1 MPSHS
6 PMTTQQVVSSPI
18 PLLTSAVDVALDT
31 ALSEQRLI
39 GAVVLIAVDGQ
50 IRYARAAGWADRE
63 TRRAMNRDALFRLAS
78 ISKLIVSTAAMVRIA
93 QDRLDL
99 DAPIQRLLPEFRPML
114 ADGSRPDISAR
125 QLLSHTAG
133 LGYRFLDPAP
143 DGDGPHARVG
153 VSDGMDDSP
162 VSLAENLRRIAQVP
176 LQYAPGTAWGYSL
189 ATDVLGALLEA
200 VDGRPLPTVVETA
213 VTGPLSMRDTA
224 FHALDP
230 ARLATAYAAA
240 DGATPPHRLQ
250 EDEIASPFPGLAG
263 IRFSPSRALDPHAFP
278 SGGGGMV
285 GSADDLMR
293 LLEALR
299 RARVPSL
306 SADWIAEMGR
316 VQSGPHGPPDSPGVG
331 FGLGFSILHDP
342 AAAASPESV
351 GTWRWGGAYGHS
363 WFVDPSR
370 RLSVVALTNTL
381 YEGMSGTF
389 VTELRDAIYAG
400 LQGAEA

>member
-6 PMTTQQVVSSPI
+6 PVTPQSAVSSPI
-18 PLLTSAVDVALDT
+18 PLLTVAVDAALDA
-31 ALSEQRLI
+31 ALAEQRLV
-39 GAVVLIAVDGQ
+39 GAVVLIAVDGR

-63 TRRAMNRDALFRLAS
+63 ERRAMDRDALFRLAS
-78 ISKLIVSTAAMVRIA
+78 VSKPIVSTAAMVRVA
-93 QDRLDL
+93 QGRLDL
-99 DAPIQRLLPEFRPML
+99 DAPIQRWLPDFRPAL
-114 ADGSRPDISAR
+114 ADGNQPDISVR

-143 DGDGPHARVG
+143 DGDGPHGRAG

-162 VSLAENLRRIAQVP
+162 VSLAENLRRIARVP

-189 ATDVLGALLEA
+189 ATDVLGAVLEA
-200 VDGRPLPTVVETA
+200 VDGQPLPAVVDTV
-213 VTGPLSMRDTA
+213 VTGPLRMHDTA

-230 ARLATAYAAA
+230 ARLTTPYAAA
-240 DGATPPHRLQ
+240 DHTTRPLRLQ
-250 EDEIASPFPGLAG
+250 EGEIVSPFPGLAG
-263 IRFSPSRALDPHAFP
+263 IRFNPSRALDPHAFP

-285 GSADDLMR
+285 GSADDVMR

-299 RARVPSL
+299 QVRVPSL
-306 SADWIAEMGR
+306 TADGIAEMGR

-331 FGLGFSILHDP
+331 FGLGFSVLHDP

-381 YEGMSGTF
+381 YEGMSGAF

-400 LQGAEA
+400 LGGATA